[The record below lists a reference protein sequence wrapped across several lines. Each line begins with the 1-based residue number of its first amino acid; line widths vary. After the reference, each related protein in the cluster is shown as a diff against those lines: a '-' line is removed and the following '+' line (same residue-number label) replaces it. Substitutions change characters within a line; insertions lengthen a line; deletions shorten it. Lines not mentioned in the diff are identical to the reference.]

1 MRSSAEFN
9 EKHTKGLCF
18 WCDKKFEAGHQLVY
32 KKRKQ
37 IFMMEINE
45 DSEMEVDDEGTDGND
60 GNDDDSTPQ
69 ISVYAVTGISAKG
82 CRTMRVTVQVGK
94 QTSSY
99 AY

>member
-18 WCDKKFEAGHQLVY
+18 WCDKKFEAGHQLVC

-45 DSEMEVDDEGTDGND
+45 DSEMEANDEGTD

-99 AY
+99 VY